1 MAAFPRTEGDRFML
15 TVGIHGIPDK
25 NGSGHAHDHGIA
37 LIRNGVVIA
46 HLPAERLTHNKHDGN
61 LPLCFDAL
69 LRPFL
74 VPNEEIRFILV
85 SSFYGDS
92 FTSESESLSMTV
104 PEGFNPEDIM
114 APCHIETKGYLKKHR
129 TQGWAISHEL
139 AHIASCLPFCGTF
152 SENALLLHIDGG
164 ASVSANSVWT
174 YNQGNLRCL
183 SYDWDSLKRVVNH
196 FNASVLSQAILGLR
210 PEDHLSMPG
219 KLMGFSGHGT
229 ANPYLMDLIQNHD
242 PISTNFS
249 CMAGS
254 SLFQDLIDTMKKND
268 DPTRLTVCADIAA
281 SMQMDFE
288 HSIVEFIG
296 QWKKKTAY
304 NHLYYS
310 GGAALNIHTNVRI
323 ENELGFDHIFV
334 PPAPSDGGLALG
346 AAAMAEWQERRH
358 IERCSPFIVRCPRKN
373 DETSYPVSD
382 ATISEIAGTIAD
394 RKVIGTVIG
403 HGECGPRALGHRS
416 ILARPDSIEIRKH
429 ISEVL
434 KKREWYRPVSPI
446 MLEDTAKTCLEE
458 YRQQSCLGEYMSGAW
473 KISASWLPHFQGVV
487 HADGSVR
494 AQIVRKNSA
503 ELSSIYRLLV
513 LLRDK
518 YGIHGLLNTSFNQSG
533 EPIVQDI
540 SDALRSGRAM
550 GLDALWIEK
559 LGQSELR
566 YL

>member
-1 MAAFPRTEGDRFML
+1 ML

-25 NGSGHAHDHGIA
+25 SGSCHAHDHGIA

-46 HLPAERLTHNKHDGN
+46 HLPAERFSRTKHDGN
-61 LPLCFDAL
+61 LSMCFDAL

-104 PEGFNPEDIM
+104 PKGFKPEDIM
-114 APCHIETKGYLKKHR
+114 VPCHIETKGYLKEPR

-139 AHIASCLPFCGTF
+139 AHISSCLPFCGTF
-152 SENALLLHIDGG
+152 SENSLLLHIDGG

-196 FNASVLSQAILGLR
+196 FNASMLSQAILGLR
-210 PEDHLSMPG
+210 AEDHLSMPG

-229 ANPYLMDLIQNHD
+229 ANSDLVALIQCLSSN
-242 PISTNFS
+242 S
-249 CMAGS
+249 AGS
-254 SLFQDLIDTMKKND
+254 HRLTPLFQDLIETMKKTQN
-268 DPTRLTVCADIAA
+268 PTRHTVCADIAA
-281 SMQMDFE
+281 CMQMDFE
-288 HSIVEFIG
+288 HSIVDFIG
-296 QWKKKTAY
+296 QWKKKTSCA
-304 NHLYYS
+304 HLHYS

-323 ENELGFDHIFV
+323 ENEVGFDHIFV
-334 PPAPSDGGLALG
+334 PPAPCDSGLALG

-358 IERCSPFIVRCPRKN
+358 IEKCSPFIVRSPGKS
-373 DETSYPVSD
+373 ESTSRPVSD
-382 ATISEIAGTIAD
+382 TTINEIARMIAD
-394 RKVIGTVIG
+394 GKVIGTVIG

-416 ILARPDSIEIRKH
+416 ILARPDSIELRKH
-429 ISEVL
+429 ISEVM

-458 YRQQSCLGEYMSGAW
+458 YRQHSCLGAFMSGAW
-473 KISASWLPHFQGVV
+473 KINASWLPHFQGVA

-494 AQIVRKNSA
+494 AQIVRNKSA

-540 SDALRSGRAM
+540 SDALRSGRAI

-559 LGQSELR
+559 LGQSKLR